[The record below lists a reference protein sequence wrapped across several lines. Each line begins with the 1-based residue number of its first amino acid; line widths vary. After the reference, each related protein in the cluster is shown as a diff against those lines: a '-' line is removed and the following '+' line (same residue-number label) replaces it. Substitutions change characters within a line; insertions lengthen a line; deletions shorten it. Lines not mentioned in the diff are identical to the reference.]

1 MSNGAAPRLH
11 SMRVPSLA
19 SADAEALSRLIDTA
33 RWIAATP
40 DGWRGPTAQLQSLVD
55 RLADAF
61 GGRHGAVV
69 ARIHDCI
76 LPPPAVAM
84 LAASAGLNPAV
95 GSAEPSPADR
105 LAAQCAEALDMLR
118 AGRLTHDQQ
127 ASFAYL
133 APVTVEGALWG
144 VLEIWAQADTRP
156 LDPLSIDTLQLIA
169 LQLGDRL
176 AAATP
181 GGDRRRGGQERL
193 LQAAIESIEDGIVVY
208 DAEHRVAAYN
218 RAWREQTAAIR
229 PNEDLRG
236 MSLAELYREHIQ
248 NGMWTAQQADLILRD
263 ILTGRS
269 YGIPD
274 RVIETGGR
282 HIRIRNFQIPGG
294 GIVGLRSD
302 ITATVEREQDLT
314 RAREEAEA
322 ASRAKST
329 FLASVSHELRTPLN
343 AIIGFSDVM
352 VQEVFGPLG
361 VGRYKEYVGDIHRS
375 GSLLLSLINDI
386 MDMARI
392 EAGKVELSPE
402 PVVIATVVDDVA
414 RLMRLRAEAK
424 DIVLAT
430 DQALALPPVMADR
443 RATTQILLNVVVN
456 AVKFTPNGGQ
466 ITIRT
471 RKRGSHIEIAVAD
484 TGQGIAGADLARLGR
499 PFERVQVDAFDAT
512 PENKGTG
519 LGLAISRALAELQ
532 RGSLKLES
540 ELGVGTTVLL
550 RLPVATQDEIQGCK

>member
-1 MSNGAAPRLH
+1 
-11 SMRVPSLA
+11 MRVPPLP
-19 SADAEALSRLIDTA
+19 SADAEALSGLIA
-33 RWIAATP
+33 AAQWIAAMP
-40 DGWRGPTAQLQSLVD
+40 EGWRTPQHFAALVE
-55 RLADAF
+55 RLTSAF
-61 GGRHGAVV
+61 AGRHEFAI

-76 LPPPAVAM
+76 LPPPAVAV
-84 LAASAGLNPAV
+84 LATSTEPASQEAV
-95 GSAEPSPADR
+95 AAFAATLATRCAD
-105 LAAQCAEALDMLR
+105 AFDTLR
-118 AGRLTHDQQ
+118 ARKVAHD
-127 ASFAYL
+127 SL
-133 APVTVEGALWG
+133 APFPYLIPILADGALWG
-144 VLEIWAQADTRP
+144 VLAVGALAEARP
-156 LDPLSIDTLQLIA
+156 LDPLSIEALQLIA
-169 LQLGDRL
+169 IQLADRL
-176 AAATP
+176 STGAPTS
-181 GGDRRRGGQERL
+181 DRRRGGQERL
-193 LQAAIESIEDGIVVY
+193 LQAAIESIEEGIVVY

-218 RAWREQTAAIR
+218 RAWREQTRAIR
-229 PNEDLRG
+229 PGEDLTG
-236 MSLAELYREHIQ
+236 ITLTELYREHIRH
-248 NGMWTAQQADLILRD
+248 GTWTAQQADMILRD

-274 RVIETGGR
+274 RMIESAGR

-302 ITATVEREQDLT
+302 VTGTVERERELM

-361 VGRYKEYVGDIHRS
+361 VARYKEYIGDIHRS

-392 EAGKVELSPE
+392 ESGKVELSPE
-402 PVVIATVVDDVA
+402 PVDIGPIVEDVA

-424 DIVLAT
+424 QITLVTDLAL
-430 DQALALPPVMADR
+430 DLPPVMADH
-443 RATTQILLNVVVN
+443 RATTQILLNIVVN
-456 AVKFTPNGGQ
+456 AVKFTPTGGQ
-466 ITIRT
+466 VTIRT
-471 RKRGSHIEIAVAD
+471 RKRGGKVEIAVAD
-484 TGQGIAGADLARLGR
+484 TGPGIAGGDLARLGR

-532 RGSLKLES
+532 DGSLKLES

-550 RLPVATQDEIQGCK
+550 RLPVARPEQARGCK